1 MRSSMGSEF
10 RRNKT
15 IEHMR
20 GKSTGGALKGRSGL
34 QDEGDANED
43 DIDGLEVL
51 VGEQQGMP

>member
-51 VGEQQGMP
+51 VGE